1 MIDQNIASES
11 ESDIDFDFNKL
22 AMRLE
27 RSTSIDLISQK
38 SNITNKTNEEEPDDS
53 PLKQQSKINRLQSFF
68 DVAKS
73 CNSNSFQKT
82 SSQDDKKHIV
92 SSFLEAQ
99 SSADTNQSQSKIFD
113 Q

>member
-1 MIDQNIASES
+1 MKLKSSNHQHSSQFNNDFSETNTELGLNKFNEDIVESDQNLGPRMIDQNIASES

-53 PLKQQSKINRLQSFF
+53 SLKVSNKINRL
-68 DVAKS
+68 
-73 CNSNSFQKT
+73 
-82 SSQDDKKHIV
+82 
-92 SSFLEAQ
+92 
-99 SSADTNQSQSKIFD
+99 
-113 Q
+113 

>member
-27 RSTSIDLISQK
+27 RSTSVDLMSQK
-38 SNITNKTNEEEPDDS
+38 SNKTNDEDPDDS
-53 PLKQQSKINRLQSFF
+53 PLKQPSKINRLQSFF

-73 CNSNSFQKT
+73 CNTNSF
-82 SSQDDKKHIV
+82 
-92 SSFLEAQ
+92 
-99 SSADTNQSQSKIFD
+99 
-113 Q
+113 

>member
-27 RSTSIDLISQK
+27 RSTSADLMSQK
-38 SNITNKTNEEEPDDS
+38 SNKTNDDDQDDS
-53 PLKQQSKINRLQSFF
+53 PLKQPSKINRLQSFF

-73 CNSNSFQKT
+73 CNTNSF
-82 SSQDDKKHIV
+82 
-92 SSFLEAQ
+92 
-99 SSADTNQSQSKIFD
+99 
-113 Q
+113 